1 MSERLDEFEPPD
13 FFVGRQG
20 PIRGLLEDAA
30 EEGTAIVTEGRPPWR
45 LAWARLRKDRVAM
58 VALGFVIFLVL
69 VAIFAPVLTAL
80 IGHGPNEQFTNT
92 GLSLS
97 GIPVGPGQHGFI
109 LGTDDQGRDV
119 LSRIIYGSRISLEV
133 GVGSTAMALVSG
145 LIVGLLSGFYGGVF
159 GNVLARFMDVLLS
172 FPVLLFAL
180 AVVAR
185 FGPSLELLLIVITIF
200 TWPYIGR
207 LVRGQ
212 VIGLREREFVEAS
225 RALGSSD
232 MRIMFVEI
240 VPNLVALAVIYATL
254 LIPVNIVL
262 EATLSYLGLGVQPPT
277 ASWGNMIAEAQN
289 GDLFTVAWWFL
300 VFPCVALVLT
310 TLAFNLFGDGLR
322 DALDPRQGRSQI
334 GSTQKSENKD
344 ERSREE
350 MGAAQ

>member
-1 MSERLDEFEPPD
+1 MSQRLPD
-13 FFVGRQG
+13 
-20 PIRGLLEDAA
+20 LELPSKAQSLVQRDLVAPDGESAA
-30 EEGTAIVTEGRPPWR
+30 PGVVVEGRTPWR
-45 LAWARLRKDRVAM
+45 LAWSRLRRDRVAM
-58 VALGFVIFLVL
+58 VSLGFITLLVL
-69 VAIFAPVLTAL
+69 VALFAPLLTAL
-80 IGHGPNEQFTNT
+80 IGHGPNQQFTNT

-97 GIPVGPGQHGFI
+97 GIPVGPGHAGFI

-119 LSRIIYGSRISLEV
+119 LARIIYGTRISLEV
-133 GVGSTAMALVSG
+133 GVGSTAMALIVG
-145 LIVGLLSGFYGGVF
+145 LVVGLLSGFYGGFV
-159 GNVLARFMDVLLS
+159 GNVLARLMDLLLS

-180 AVVAR
+180 AIVAR
-185 FGPSLELLLIVITIF
+185 FGPSLGLLLIVVAMF

-212 VIGLREREFVEAS
+212 VISLREREFVEAS

-232 MRIMFVEI
+232 LRIMFIEI

-277 ASWGNMIAEAQN
+277 ASWGNMISDAQN

-300 VFPCVALVLT
+300 VFPCLALVLT

-322 DALDPRQGRSQI
+322 DALDPRQGRAQI
-334 GSTQKSENKD
+334 APPRTRRQRRRALALGGGPS
-344 ERSREE
+344 
-350 MGAAQ
+350 A